1 MEEEEWVRRIAITV
15 AEWAS
20 FGIDTLHAGHWIQ
33 VGEQYWRPAELSDYF
48 TQVGEA
54 QLAASYADALRAR
67 RAERPF
73 VLSLVRLSGMALESA
88 SVDLRADHEVV
99 MAAVSQTGEA
109 LQCTRIAQHPRVCAS
124 RNHEH

>member
-1 MEEEEWVRRIAITV
+1 MPKCCHLGSCSESYLRLLSSPLRTGQRKRSSEVPQGTSLRVR
-15 AEWAS
+15 ES
-20 FGIDTLHAGHWIQ
+20 L
-33 VGEQYWRPAELSDYF
+33 
-48 TQVGEA
+48 
-54 QLAASYADALRAR
+54 
-67 RAERPF
+67 PF

-124 RNHEH
+124 RTHAH